1 MRRPTTLLAVL
12 VTALGLAAAGCGGGE
27 EATPTPETVQGTLSQ
42 ETTTEAATTGA
53 ATAEG
58 DATAGKAVFASAG
71 CGGCHTLSDAGTN
84 GNVGPNL
91 DDAKPDAGLVTDR
104 VTNGQG
110 VMPSFKDQLSEKQI
124 ADVAAYGSSV
134 AGK

>member
-1 MRRPTTLLAVL
+1 MRRPRILLAVL

-27 EATPTPETVQGTLSQ
+27 EATPTPETVEGTLSQ
-42 ETTTEAATTGA
+42 ATTTQAATTG

-58 DATAGKAVFASAG
+58 DATAGKQVFTSAG
-71 CGGCHTLSDAGTN
+71 CSGCHTLKDAGAT

-91 DDAKPDAGLVTDR
+91 DDAKPDAALVTDR

-124 ADVAAYGSSV
+124 ADVAAYVSSV
-134 AGK
+134 AGT